1 MILLS
6 RQTEKASPFPLG
18 FEGTTPNVGNL
29 ERFEDTA
36 PNVEVSEVSLERTP
50 NVEGLIVGW
59 GMGCN
64 PGVEKIVDRLK
75 GLAV

>member
-6 RQTEKASPFPLG
+6 RQTEKASPFPPG
-18 FEGTTPNVGNL
+18 FEGTTPNEGNL
-29 ERFEDTA
+29 ERFKDTA
-36 PNVEVSEVSLERTP
+36 PNQEISEVLLERNP

-59 GMGCN
+59 GVGCN

-75 GLAV
+75 GLAE